1 MLQNRAYNK
10 TMKRTLL
17 TLLLLISSFSLMWA
31 ADINYKFTN
40 STVNVVNDKI
50 YYEFDILAW
59 VDNSI
64 PVVLNNGMI
73 YVEYHFDTFGDSLA
87 DAGRVFVQKQ
97 GPLANDDRDYSI
109 VGVVNNKPNV
119 FCITF
124 EAPGPPSKSTIE
136 TYYEGISNNS
146 TSPDTIFHVKMEVL
160 STLGSTNLKWSTTD
174 STHYNPSDQ
183 TYFYLTEDKA
193 IITPFDAL
201 ITSNTTEDDVI
212 FEDGNGDPALPVT
225 LESFV
230 AEYNKGAV
238 ELVWSTASETQ
249 NAGFVLKRA
258 IVEESVALNYVV
270 ISSYLDNDALIG
282 AGTTTE
288 KQRYSYRDS
297 NVRPGLSYSYILE
310 DVDYSG
316 NMLQHDPVS
325 VLVPENVLAANA
337 DFRLEPA
344 YPNPFNPAFTLPFSL
359 NRTMDVRIAMY
370 DLSGRQVRSIVNSRL
385 DAGTYSMHV
394 DASDLNSGIYLVRSI
409 IGDQVNTQKML
420 LVK

>member
-1 MLQNRAYNK
+1 
-10 TMKRTLL
+10 
-17 TLLLLISSFSLMWA
+17 
-31 ADINYKFTN
+31 
-40 STVNVVNDKI
+40 
-50 YYEFDILAW
+50 
-59 VDNSI
+59 
-64 PVVLNNGMI
+64 
-73 YVEYHFDTFGDSLA
+73 
-87 DAGRVFVQKQ
+87 
-97 GPLANDDRDYSI
+97 
-109 VGVVNNKPNV
+109 
-119 FCITF
+119 
-124 EAPGPPSKSTIE
+124 
-136 TYYEGISNNS
+136 
-146 TSPDTIFHVKMEVL
+146 MEVL
-160 STLGSTNLKWSTTD
+160 SIPGYTD
-174 STHYNPSDQ
+174 ISFEYDLSNGQ
-183 TYFYLTEDKA
+183 QFYFDLSQPDKA
-193 IITPFDAL
+193 DILAFEGL
-201 ITSNTTEDDVI
+201 VTSSTISDDYI
-212 FEDGNGDPALPVT
+212 FYDGNGDPALPVT

-249 NAGFVLKRA
+249 NAGFILKRA
-258 IVEESVALNYVV
+258 LVEEGAALHYTV
-270 ISSYLDNDALIG
+270 IGSYLDNDALIG

-316 NMLQHDPVS
+316 NVLRHDPVS